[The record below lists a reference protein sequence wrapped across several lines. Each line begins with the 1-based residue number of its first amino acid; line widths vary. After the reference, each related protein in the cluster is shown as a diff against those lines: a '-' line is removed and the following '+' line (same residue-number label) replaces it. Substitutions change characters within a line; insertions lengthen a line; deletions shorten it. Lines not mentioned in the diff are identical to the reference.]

1 MTNVSVVTFDVAD
14 GSFTFYSKESWETT
28 IEEWRK
34 ELAGRGDPFEPED
47 VAAMDDYE
55 VVECVWGEE
64 VFVDYIP
71 EDVK

>member
-34 ELAGRGDPFEPED
+34 ELAAGGSFRARRRRSDGRLRSSR
-47 VAAMDDYE
+47 V
-55 VVECVWGEE
+55 CVG
-64 VFVDYIP
+64 
-71 EDVK
+71 